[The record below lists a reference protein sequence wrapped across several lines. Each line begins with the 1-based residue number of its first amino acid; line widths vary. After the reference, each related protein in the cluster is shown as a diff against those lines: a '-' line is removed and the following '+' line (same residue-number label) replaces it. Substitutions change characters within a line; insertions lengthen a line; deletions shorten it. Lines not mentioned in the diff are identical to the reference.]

1 MSSTLKTETV
11 KDSIED
17 IIDDFVQVMVD
28 PAALSTK
35 IIPRHDS
42 VGIDASQ
49 KDMDFAVT
57 LSARSLPDDDEA
69 SRAPVDIVVCLDVSG
84 SMNGAKL
91 NLCKETLALLL
102 RELGPEDR
110 FGLVSFGSQ
119 AQIELSIKKL
129 TPENRE
135 AALIKIESL
144 STSGMTNMSGG
155 IGLAAQELNAVE
167 NPHSVRSVFLL
178 TDGHANQG
186 ISDMNGI
193 VSITK
198 NCLGLSN
205 GHGGATIHCFGY
217 GQDHDST
224 MLKGISSATEGGTY
238 YYVEK
243 ETEVVSAFGDAL
255 GGLLS
260 VVAQN
265 VSVTLSVP
273 KVSAEKGVS
282 ITAVDHDSAV
292 ALPNGSYRVVL
303 GDFYADE
310 NRDIL
315 LRTTLTNA
323 VDENY
328 VPHVTASVSYLD
340 TIQKTIVTNKDVH
353 GSVQRPLGCHVSKTN
368 NHVALQSIRIKTT
381 KVIAATRILADKN
394 ELEQARTNI
403 TEYMN
408 NLRQEIDQLEEST
421 NPLVMQLLHE
431 LDVIKAGLL
440 SQHMYETTTGKYMD
454 ARIQTHSMQRCAE
467 AVAFDVNDANKIDSL
482 NVYRSK
488 KKGMMSNKMRAASE
502 SSSKKQKEQSPT
514 TASFGNIIPHVN
526 NI

>member
-1 MSSTLKTETV
+1 MANTLKNLPST
-11 KDSIED
+11 DPMD
-17 IIDDFVQVMVD
+17 NIIDDFVQVEVD
-28 PAALSTK
+28 PALSTK
-35 IIPRHDS
+35 ITPRHDC
-42 VGIDASQ
+42 VGIEARQ

-57 LSARSLPDDDEA
+57 VSARSLPEDDETA
-69 SRAPVDIVVCLDVSG
+69 RAPVDIVVCLDVSG

-91 NLCKETLALLL
+91 NLCKETLTLLL
-102 RELGPEDR
+102 RELGPDDR

-119 AQIELSIKKL
+119 AQIELSVKKL

-135 AALIKIESL
+135 ATLIKIESL
-144 STSGMTNMSGG
+144 NTSGMTNMSGG

-167 NPHSVRSVFLL
+167 NPHTVRSVFLL

-186 ISDMNGI
+186 VSDMNGI
-193 VSITK
+193 ISLTK
-198 NCLGLSN
+198 NCLAPSEER
-205 GHGGATIHCFGY
+205 GGATIHCFGY
-217 GQDHDST
+217 GQDHDNE
-224 MLKGISSATEGGTY
+224 MLKGIASATEGGTY

-243 ETEVVSAFGDAL
+243 HSEVVSAFGDAL

-265 VSVTLSVP
+265 VTVTLSVP
-273 KVSAEKGVS
+273 KTAAENGVS
-282 ITAVDHDSAV
+282 ITGVEHDGVVS
-292 ALPNGSYRVVL
+292 LPNGSYRVTL

-315 LRTTLTNA
+315 LRTTLTNVA
-323 VDENY
+323 DEND
-328 VPHVTASVSYLD
+328 VPHVTASVSYMD
-340 TIQKTIVTNKDVH
+340 TIRKTLVTNKDVY
-353 GSVQRPLGCHVSKTN
+353 GSVQRPLGDHVSPTN

-381 KVIAATRILADKN
+381 KVIAATRDHADKN
-394 ELEQARTNI
+394 ELEQARNII

-421 NPLVMQLLHE
+421 NPLAMQLLHE

-440 SQHMYETTTGKYMD
+440 SQHMYETTTGKYME

-467 AVAFDVNDANKIDSL
+467 AVAFDINDADNIDSL

-488 KKGMMSNKMRAASE
+488 KKGMMSNKMRVASE
-502 SSSKKQKEQSPT
+502 SASQVKEEQKST
-514 TASFGNIIPHVN
+514 TISFGNVIPHVN

>member
-1 MSSTLKTETV
+1 MTSTPKTEPV
-11 KDSIED
+11 KDSMEEIV
-17 IIDDFVQVMVD
+17 DDFVQVMVE
-28 PAALSTK
+28 PTLSTK
-35 IIPRHDS
+35 ITPRHDC
-42 VGIDASQ
+42 VGIDATQ
-49 KDMDFAVT
+49 KNMDFAVT
-57 LSARSLPDDDEA
+57 LSARSLPEDDDTA
-69 SRAPVDIVVCLDVSG
+69 RAPVDIVVCLDVSG

-91 NLCKETLALLL
+91 DLCKETLVLLL
-102 RELGPEDR
+102 RELGPDDR

-119 AQIELSIKKL
+119 AQIELSVKKL

-144 STSGMTNMSGG
+144 NTSGMTNMSGG

-167 NPHSVRSVFLL
+167 NAHSVRSIFLL

-193 VSITK
+193 VSLTK
-198 NCLGLSN
+198 NCLAPSEER
-205 GHGGATIHCFGY
+205 GGATIHCFGY
-217 GQDHDST
+217 GQDHDSE
-224 MLKGISSATEGGTY
+224 MLKGISSATDGGTY

-243 ETEVVSAFGDAL
+243 HSEVVSAFGDAL

-265 VSVTLSVP
+265 VTVTLSVP
-273 KVSAEKGVS
+273 KTSAEKGVS
-282 ITAVDHDSAV
+282 ITEVDHDGAV
-292 ALPNGSYRVVL
+292 SLPNGFYRVTL

-315 LRTTLTNA
+315 LQTTLTNVA
-323 VDENY
+323 DEND
-328 VPHVTASVSYLD
+328 VPHVTASVSYMD
-340 TIQKTIVTNKDVH
+340 TIQKKLVTNKDVY
-353 GSVQRPLGCHVSKTN
+353 GSVQRPFGHHVSLTN
-368 NHVALQSIRIKTT
+368 NHVALQAIRIKTT
-381 KVIAATRILADKN
+381 KVIAATRTLADRN
-394 ELEQARTNI
+394 ELEQARNNI
-403 TEYMN
+403 TDYMN

-440 SQHMYETTTGKYMD
+440 SKHMYETTTGKYME

-467 AVAFDVNDANKIDSL
+467 AVAFDINDADNINSL

-488 KKGMMSNKMRAASE
+488 KKGMMSNKMRVASE
-502 SSSKKQKEQSPT
+502 SASQFKEDQSPT
-514 TASFGNIIPHVN
+514 TASFGNVIPHVN